1 MSPARPTSEPTS
13 GESPPLVTRV
23 VRVKLRDLR
32 LLEQNA
38 RFMPGAQ
45 FRQLVENLKL
55 DGALTSTPLVYQ
67 GRVLSGNHRVE
78 AAIEAGIE
86 EADIIEVLTPL
97 DDKRQVALQL
107 SHNAIVGQDD
117 PGMLAELYRDLD
129 IEWKQYSGLTDAALN
144 DLHELDVNALA
155 LGQPEYQELVL
166 LFLPEEQGAFLRALK
181 GIEAKLKK
189 GVPIVAGR
197 YDDFDRFFQ
206 AVVAMKKVKGVHNS
220 ALAVRMI
227 AELALAQL
235 EPTAQTSVQPPEDEG
250 AGERRAEE
258 PPAVERA
265 DEAPEHGDHEVHA

>member
-1 MSPARPTSEPTS
+1 MPTT
-13 GESPPLVTRV
+13 LATRV
-23 VRVKLRDLR
+23 VRVRLRDLK

-86 EADIIEVLTPL
+86 EADVIEVLTPL

-117 PGMLAELYRDLD
+117 PGMLAELYRGLD

-144 DLHELDVNALA
+144 DIHELDVNALA

-181 GIEAKLKK
+181 GIERKLKK
-189 GVPIVAGR
+189 GVPVFAGR

-206 AVVAMKKVKGVHNS
+206 AVVAMKKIKGVHNS

-227 AELALAQL
+227 TELALSTL
-235 EPTAQTSVQPPEDEG
+235 EG
-250 AGERRAEE
+250 APA
-258 PPAVERA
+258 PPS
-265 DEAPEHGDHEVHA
+265 DGPAPEAAAAPILPRDHEGREVHG

>member
-1 MSPARPTSEPTS
+1 M
-13 GESPPLVTRV
+13 
-23 VRVKLRDLR
+23 
-32 LLEQNA
+32 Q
-38 RFMPGAQ
+38 GAQ

-67 GRVLSGNHRVE
+67 GTVLSGNHRVQ

-86 EADIIEVLTPL
+86 EADVIEVLTPL

-117 PGMLAELYRDLD
+117 PGALAELYRGLD

-144 DLHELDVNALA
+144 EIHELDVKALA

-181 GIEAKLKK
+181 SIEGKLKK
-189 GVPIVAGR
+189 GVPVVVGR
-197 YDDFDRFFQ
+197 YEDFDRFFQ

-227 AELALAQL
+227 AELALGQL
-235 EPTAQTSVQPPEDEG
+235 EAG
-250 AGERRAEE
+250 AGEGPAET
-258 PPAVERA
+258 
-265 DEAPEHGDHEVHA
+265 APEATAESMVALAGAPTSAHEVNDHGHGEVHP

>member
-1 MSPARPTSEPTS
+1 VATA
-13 GESPPLVTRV
+13 LATRV
-23 VRVKLRDLR
+23 VRVRLRDLK
-32 LLEQNA
+32 LLDKNA

-67 GRVLSGNHRVE
+67 GTVLSGNHRVQ
-78 AAIEAGIE
+78 AALEAGIE
-86 EADIIEVLTPL
+86 EGDIVEILTPI
-97 DDKRQVALQL
+97 DEKRQVALQL

-117 PGMLAELYRDLD
+117 PGALAELYRGLD

-144 DLHELDVNALA
+144 EIQELDVNALA

-181 GIEAKLKK
+181 GIEGKLKK
-189 GVPIVAGR
+189 GVPVLVGR
-197 YDDFDRFFQ
+197 YEDFDRFFQ

-235 EPTAQTSVQPPEDEG
+235 EPGPAESEANGAAKSAPSGSPAAEEDE
-250 AGERRAEE
+250 A
-258 PPAVERA
+258 
-265 DEAPEHGDHEVHA
+265 HGDGAVHP